1 MKESGET
8 EKGKNKVNEVKT
20 FPVSFSLGE
29 NNENIT
35 ISTQLTSKPSKEQ
48 ILNQAI
54 TLHSQGNI
62 QEAIKYYQYF
72 INQGYQDH
80 VVFSNYGVI
89 LKDLGRLKEAELF
102 TRKAIELNPNFAKLH
117 LNLGNVLKDLGK
129 LKEADISTR
138 KAIKLSPDLANAHYN
153 LGNIL
158 RDLG

>member
-1 MKESGET
+1 MN
-8 EKGKNKVNEVKT
+8 KNQRDEVKT

-54 TLHSQGNI
+54 TFHSQGNI

-102 TRKAIELNPNFAKLH
+102 TRKAIELNPNFAEPH
-117 LNLGNVLKDLGK
+117 STLG
-129 LKEADISTR
+129 I
-138 KAIKLSPDLANAHYN
+138 I
-153 LGNIL
+153 
-158 RDLG
+158 